1 MSRAAAFR
9 ERASVAFVRLGVLA
23 VVLGWMWFNA
33 QVVQELGR
41 ESLGRSGWV
50 GVPGTVVV
58 SRCSSEIIDQETQT
72 EWTDCVGYFTPA
84 EPALPDRTVGMSN
97 TGGAIAPG
105 RTVEVRLVDGVAFER
120 SLFRAGMSGAG
131 ALLFALLGGIPI
143 AAAVMVPFGLTALAE
158 RSPLPPGVQ
167 AAVFAVIA
175 VVGQL
180 LLTLLLDRWSV
191 I

>member
-9 ERASVAFVRLGVLA
+9 ERASVVFVRLGVLA
-23 VVLGWMWFNA
+23 VALVWMWFNA
-33 QVVQELGR
+33 QLVQELGT

-58 SRCSSEIIDQETQT
+58 SRCTSEIIDQETAT

-84 EPALPDRTVGMSN
+84 EPSLPDRTVGMSN

-105 RTVEVRLVDGVAFER
+105 STVEVRLVNGVAFER
-120 SLFRAGMSGAG
+120 SLFRAGMSGTG
-131 ALLFALLGGIPI
+131 ALLFGLLGGVPI
-143 AAAVMVPFGLTALAE
+143 AAAVMVPYGLTARAE
-158 RSPLPPGVQ
+158 RSPLRPGVQ
-167 AAVFAVIA
+167 AGVFAVIA